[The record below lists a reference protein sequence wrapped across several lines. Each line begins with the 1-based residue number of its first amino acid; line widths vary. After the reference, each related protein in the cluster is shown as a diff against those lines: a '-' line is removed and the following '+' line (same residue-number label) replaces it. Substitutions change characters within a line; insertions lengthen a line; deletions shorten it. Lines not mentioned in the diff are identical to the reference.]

1 METGTERRD
10 EQRWFLRASVSEASV
25 SEIGARI
32 GKLGIAGKPW
42 AAPLDG
48 TIRGADV
55 DPSPDDALN
64 GCRDVVLGVALGDQ
78 RSRWRHDAPQNRDG
92 IGRTL

>member
-1 METGTERRD
+1 MEIGTEGRD
-10 EQRWFLRASVSEASV
+10 EQRWFLRASVSKAGV
-25 SEIGARI
+25 SESGATI

-55 DPSPDDALN
+55 DPPPDDALN
-64 GCRDVVLGVALGDQ
+64 GCRDVVLGVILGDQ
-78 RSRWRHDAPQNRDG
+78 RSRRRHDAPPQS
-92 IGRTL
+92 